1 MPTTKKSINISI
13 SKELDSALRTIAK
26 RDRVPEAT
34 KAAQMLQIALELEE
48 DKILSEI
55 AERRDTKGAK
65 YISHKQALKMF
76 LRKQMLV
83 LVVFI
88 LMHLEQNIP
97 D

>member
-1 MPTTKKSINISI
+1 MPTTKKRINISI

-65 YISHKQALKMF
+65 YISHKQAWKM
-76 LRKQMLV
+76 LTK
-83 LVVFI
+83 
-88 LMHLEQNIP
+88 
-97 D
+97 